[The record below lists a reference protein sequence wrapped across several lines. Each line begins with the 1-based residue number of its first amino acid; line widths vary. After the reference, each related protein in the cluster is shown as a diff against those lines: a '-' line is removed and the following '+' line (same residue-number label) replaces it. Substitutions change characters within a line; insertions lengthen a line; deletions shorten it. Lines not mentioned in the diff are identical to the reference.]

1 VAYDEVSTE
10 PAAARG
16 EHTRYAVDLLR
27 SWVGQKFRHHLPP
40 AREDQEVALRELLEL
55 MVRKCPADLELLRVL
70 EMEAMCDLAMTD
82 AELAT
87 SAFYVRQ
94 IELAFAAADASADAP
109 GQA

>member
-1 VAYDEVSTE
+1 MALDEVYTE
-10 PAAARG
+10 PPVAPP

-27 SWVGQKFRHHLPP
+27 SWFGQKFRHPLPP
-40 AREDQEVALRELLEL
+40 VHDDQEAALRELLEL

-82 AELAT
+82 EELAT
-87 SAFYVRQ
+87 SAFYVHQ
-94 IELAFAAADASADAP
+94 IELAFAAADAGPHAR